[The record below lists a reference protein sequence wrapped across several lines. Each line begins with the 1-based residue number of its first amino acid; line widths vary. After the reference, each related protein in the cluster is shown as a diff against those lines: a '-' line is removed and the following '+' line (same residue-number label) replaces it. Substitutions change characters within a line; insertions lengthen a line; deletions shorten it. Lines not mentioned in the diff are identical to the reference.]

1 MYLPIYQ
8 SVNLSSYLSIYASIY
23 LSVYLSIYLCIYL
36 SIYLHIYLRYLT
48 THTYMYA
55 YMLGQGRDKG
65 RRRICFNY
73 AMRAQTHTAV
83 PSTHFRIHDLISS
96 SNSWRRIKCSLHPL
110 GFQTD
115 EVGQLL
121 WILSSVKVHRLANKV
136 LYKCNKATAT
146 NCHCAT
152 CSNPEIGTYIQ
163 DSKIALN
170 NLECTK
176 FAWNIYNIQWI

>member
-1 MYLPIYQ
+1 M
-8 SVNLSSYLSIYASIY
+8 
-23 LSVYLSIYLCIYL
+23 YL

-136 LYKCNKATAT
+136 LYKCNLLIRYFTNVTKLQPPTAIVR
-146 NCHCAT
+146 HAAILRLVHIFRI
-152 CSNPEIGTYIQ
+152 P
-163 DSKIALN
+163 KLH
-170 NLECTK
+170 
-176 FAWNIYNIQWI
+176 